1 MRIGTEEYLWTMRTA
16 FVATR
21 SCFWWERS
29 RDGWC
34 GGFDGEGGEERKLN
48 FSIFQFVKMLLSICS
63 RGICSLFH
71 YHSVWRIT
79 STQKRF

>member
-48 FSIFQFVKMLLSICS
+48 FSIFQFVKMLLVQVV
-63 RGICSLFH
+63 GYL
-71 YHSVWRIT
+71 
-79 STQKRF
+79 